1 MTNNII
7 VDEIIFDK
15 ILIYVL
21 VNMGNSCCILFD
33 IVTQNPGW
41 DK

>member
-1 MTNNII
+1 MKSYLI
-7 VDEIIFDK
+7 K

-33 IVTQNPGW
+33 IVTQNEVYY
-41 DK
+41 